1 MAFKWGELEA
11 MDDDELIAAHD
22 KAAEHTIVGT
32 AYYRDELVHRRQMRA
47 AQAQWEQAEEARQLN
62 ERIVSLTQSV
72 RRLTVWLVV
81 LTIAVLIATVV
92 AVVSTTLA

>member
-11 MDDDELIAAHD
+11 MDDEELIAAHD
-22 KAAEHTIVGT
+22 KAAENTVVGT

-47 AQAQWEQAEEARQLN
+47 AQAQWEQAEEARHLN
-62 ERIVSLTQSV
+62 ERIVLLTQSI

-92 AVVSTTLA
+92 AVVSTALS

>member
-22 KAAEHTIVGT
+22 KAAEHTVVGT

-62 ERIVSLTQSV
+62 ERIVSLTQSI
-72 RRLTVWLVV
+72 RRLTVWLVI

-92 AVVSTTLA
+92 AVVSTALA

>member
-22 KAAEHTIVGT
+22 KAAEHTVVGT

-62 ERIVSLTQSV
+62 ERIVSLTQSI

-81 LTIAVLIATVV
+81 LTIAVLMATVV
-92 AVVSTTLA
+92 AVVSTALA